1 MASAVGALVRLLVQA
16 MRIAAAISRGSDGI
30 RSARPLVI
38 DECYV
43 KVKGGVLVVLAQ
55 INGAMTL
62 DFMIDSGSSDVNI
75 PADAFSTL
83 KRTGTVDESG
93 FVE

>member
-1 MASAVGALVRLLVQA
+1 M
-16 MRIAAAISRGSDGI
+16 
-30 RSARPLVI
+30 VI

-62 DFMIDSGSSDVNI
+62 DFMIDSGSSDVNM
-75 PADAFSTL
+75 PPDAFSTL
-83 KRTGTVDESG
+83 KRTGTIDESG